1 MHWTTLY
8 EQKKCTA
15 AQAVKKIRSGD
26 RVVIG
31 HAVSEPTRLV
41 EAMVEDASRL
51 RDVEVVHMIA
61 MGASPYCKPE
71 MAGHFRH
78 NALFVGASTRRA
90 VEEGRADVTPV
101 YFSEIPALLRGGLP
115 PDVALVQL
123 SPPDEHGYCSF
134 GVAVD
139 YTKPAAEA
147 AKVVLAQINP
157 RMPRTLGDS
166 FIHVSRLDAV
176 VEADDPI
183 LELQP
188 PAIGE
193 VERSIGKYCADLIR
207 DGDTL
212 QLGIGAIP
220 DAVLLFL
227 KGKKDLGI
235 HSEMFSDG
243 VVELVEAG
251 VVTNA
256 RKNLHPGKSV
266 VTFLMGTRRLYD
278 YVNDNPEVEMYP
290 VDYVNDP
297 RVIAQNDNL
306 VSINS
311 CVQVD
316 LMGQVVSTSVGLRQ
330 ISGVGGQVDFVRGAN
345 MSRGGRSI
353 MAMPSTA
360 AHGAISKIVPLIDE
374 GAAVTTSRYDVGY
387 VVTEYGIAELQGKTL
402 RQRARALIGIAHPAF
417 RDGLCAEYERRFHE
431 AY

>member
-41 EAMVEDASRL
+41 EAMVEDAPRL

-212 QLGIGAIP
+212 QLGIGP
-220 DAVLLFL
+220 
-227 KGKKDLGI
+227 
-235 HSEMFSDG
+235 
-243 VVELVEAG
+243 
-251 VVTNA
+251 
-256 RKNLHPGKSV
+256 
-266 VTFLMGTRRLYD
+266 
-278 YVNDNPEVEMYP
+278 
-290 VDYVNDP
+290 
-297 RVIAQNDNL
+297 
-306 VSINS
+306 
-311 CVQVD
+311 
-316 LMGQVVSTSVGLRQ
+316 
-330 ISGVGGQVDFVRGAN
+330 
-345 MSRGGRSI
+345 SRT
-353 MAMPSTA
+353 P
-360 AHGAISKIVPLIDE
+360 
-374 GAAVTTSRYDVGY
+374 
-387 VVTEYGIAELQGKTL
+387 
-402 RQRARALIGIAHPAF
+402 F
-417 RDGLCAEYERRFHE
+417 CFF
-431 AY
+431 